1 VQVQEVPAVATF
13 ATFFAAEYPAVVRVL
28 AALTGDVGT
37 AEDLAQDAFLVAQRR
52 WDAVAAYDKPGA
64 WVRRVALNMSMARHR
79 RLGREARALLRLR
92 TTPVELPEPADEV
105 WAAVRTLP
113 PRQAQVIALV
123 YGEDR
128 AVDDVAEILGCG
140 PETVR
145 THLRRA
151 RLRLA
156 DLLREEDDDAR

>member
-1 VQVQEVPAVATF
+1 MATF
-13 ATFFAAEYPAVVRVL
+13 AAFFAAEYGGVVRVL
-28 AALTGDVGT
+28 AALTGDLGT
-37 AEDLAQDAFLVAQRR
+37 AEDLTQDAFLVAQRR
-52 WDAVAAYDKPGA
+52 WDDIAAYDRPEA

-92 TTPVELPEPADEV
+92 THPVELPEPADEV

-113 PRQAQVIALV
+113 ARQAQVIALV

-128 AVDDVAEILGCG
+128 AVDDVAAILGCG
-140 PETVR
+140 VETVR

-151 RLRLA
+151 RARLA
-156 DLLREEDDDAR
+156 ELLREEDDDAR

>member
-1 VQVQEVPAVATF
+1 VQTQEVRPVATF
-13 ATFFAAEYPAVVRVL
+13 AAFFAAEHPGVVRVL
-28 AALTGDVGT
+28 AALTGDVGA

-52 WDAVAAYDKPGA
+52 WDEVAGFDRPEA
-64 WVRRVALNMSMARHR
+64 WVRRVALNLSMARHR

-128 AVDDVAEILGCG
+128 AVDDVAAILGCG
-140 PETVR
+140 EETVR

-151 RLRLA
+151 RQKLA
-156 DLLREEDDDAR
+156 ELLREEDV